1 MKGQLFMQQL
11 KEFMENI
18 QSQELNNCTSIF
30 FSRKAL
36 SNGDTQYI
44 THQPTVTNEVQKDIL
59 ETIFPYIESQLNSN
73 LIVEYNAMGV
83 LDNEIEKISSSEIPM
98 FSKFIESIKPEN
110 LYREINPLKI
120 DKIGF
125 YCIKVE
131 WNSKALYIFRQF
143 QKLKKLRSGIL
154 TRIINNTLN
163 VIDNDFLGIDEY
175 TDIIAF
181 ENSLFV
187 LNHISLERIFNYRDE
202 FLRKTNEALGEILS
216 RNILINIDQFT
227 YDCCSDIR
235 IMKRFTNIMTKER
248 LPMFFDN
255 YDKVPELVTE
265 LGLDIDF
272 DEQGKLIYRERS
284 QLFHIVNLLSDSY
297 FKSLLANRTGIA
309 MIEGE
314 V

>member
-1 MKGQLFMQQL
+1 MQQL
-11 KEFMENI
+11 KEFIENI
-18 QSQELNNCTSIF
+18 RSQELNNCTSIF
-30 FSRKAL
+30 FSRKV
-36 SNGDTQYI
+36 STNGDTKYI
-44 THQPTVTNEVQKDIL
+44 THQPTVANEVQRDIL
-59 ETIFPYIESQLNSN
+59 DTIFPYIEEQLNSN
-73 LIVEYNAMGV
+73 LIVLQYNPIGV

-98 FSKFIESIKPEN
+98 FSKFIDSIDPQN
-110 LYREINPLKI
+110 IYREMDSLKI

-125 YCIKVE
+125 YCIKIE
-131 WNSKALYIFRQF
+131 CDSKTLYIFRQF

-154 TRIINNTLN
+154 TRIIDDTLN

-175 TDIIAF
+175 TDMIAF
-181 ENSLFV
+181 ENSLFL

-216 RNILINIDQFT
+216 KNVLLNIEHFT

-255 YDKVPELVTE
+255 YDKVPEIVAE

>member
-1 MKGQLFMQQL
+1 MQQL
-11 KEFMENI
+11 KEFIENI
-18 QSQELNNCTSIF
+18 RSQELNNCTSIF
-30 FSRKAL
+30 FSRKV
-36 SNGDTQYI
+36 STNGDTKYI
-44 THQPTVTNEVQKDIL
+44 TNQPTVANEVQRDIL
-59 ETIFPYIESQLNSN
+59 DTIFPYIEEQLNSN
-73 LIVEYNAMGV
+73 LIVLQYNPIGV

-98 FSKFIESIKPEN
+98 FSKFIDSIDPQN
-110 LYREINPLKI
+110 IYREMDSLKI

-125 YCIKVE
+125 YCIKIE
-131 WNSKALYIFRQF
+131 CDSKTLYIFRQF

-154 TRIINNTLN
+154 TRIIDDTLN

-175 TDIIAF
+175 TDMIAF
-181 ENSLFV
+181 ENSLFL

-216 RNILINIDQFT
+216 KNVLLNIEHFT

-255 YDKVPELVTE
+255 YDKVPEIVAE